1 MADRWNLSYVPRS
14 GYNVPRSGYTPPSQ
28 RIGFM
33 GELRERAVQGHGQ
46 GGVQA
51 D

>member
-1 MADRWNLSYVPRS
+1 MADRWNLSY
-14 GYNVPRSGYTPPSQ
+14 VPRSGYTPPSQ